1 MHSINCPHVR
11 YFEHGKNRQS
21 GRALTA
27 LLAAMSFN
35 VMPFIGAASAANDSN
50 GTIDQVAS
58 KNDDRVLLA
67 CASCGCS
74 EVCPLTLVDP
84 SQSSSSLLTESI
96 WGNIILKMAYRR
108 DPELQRMAKKLN
120 LSNSAS
126 TASFVG
132 IAGGT
137 LGQNISSMYALN
149 PPEGHEDSYG
159 PGCVGLALDGVTN
172 IVFGART
179 VVGHHYRKMMKAR
192 QLEVRQRVERL
203 VEHLEY
209 SKTDCSE
216 AQSELATLIGER
228 ASKECLQ
235 LWHSSHLAVTT
246 PDPAPHPVSDSSPDP
261 HSNSKANSTQTSE
274 LPREDTNALTKAVV
288 EKFATARA
296 F

>member
-1 MHSINCPHVR
+1 MDVR
-11 YFEHGKNRQS
+11 
-21 GRALTA
+21 RALATS
-27 LLAAMSFN
+27 LAAVAMIAT
-35 VMPFIGAASAANDSN
+35 PFAGAQSAFADVEESAGRPGGIAASNK
-50 GTIDQVAS
+50 GEQ
-58 KNDDRVLLA
+58 VLLA

-84 SQSSSSLLTESI
+84 SQNSSSLLTESI

-120 LSNSAS
+120 LNNNAS
-126 TASFVG
+126 TAAFVG

-137 LGQNISSMYALN
+137 LGQNVASMYSLN
-149 PPEGHEDSYG
+149 PPDGHEDSYG
-159 PGCVGLALDGVTN
+159 PGCVGLALDAVTN
-172 IVFGART
+172 ITFGART

-216 AQSELATLIGER
+216 AQAELATLIGER

-235 LWHSSHLAVTT
+235 LWHSSHLA
-246 PDPAPHPVSDSSPDP
+246 SSPAVETPQPVGDSNFD
-261 HSNSKANSTQTSE
+261 SNSKPNSISDQSDAE
-274 LPREDTNALTKAVV
+274 AFSKAAVGKV
-288 EKFATARA
+288 ATARA
-296 F
+296 I